1 MNNIQ
6 TGMNWYVLHTVTIPE
21 EKLLAW
27 LKSYNDDREQL
38 LFETYFSLTYEYV
51 WRYQHR
57 SYMEEKPLFP
67 GYIFLITNHPDEL
80 YKKLKELPPFVR
92 LRTEPEEGKNYFY
105 HMTEE
110 DAEFLYSLVESNEDG
125 DFCVHRSFCIREGSM
140 ITQAY
145 GALEKH
151 MQDIVKADYKKR
163 RVIIETKLFGQ
174 RRTIKLCIYDENDCR
189 VEGISVPIHYKGNT
203 VSI

>member
-6 TGMNWYVLHTVTIPE
+6 TGMNWYVLHTETIPE

-27 LKSYNDDREQL
+27 LKSYSDNTEQC
-38 LFETYFSLTYEYV
+38 FYEVCFRLTYEDI

-80 YKKLKELPPFVR
+80 YKNLKELPSFTQ
-92 LRTEPEEGKNYFY
+92 LQTKPEEGKNYFY
-105 HMTEE
+105 NMTEE
-110 DAEFLYSLVESNEDG
+110 DAEFLYSLIEANEDG
-125 DFCVHRSFCIREGSM
+125 DFCVHRSFCIREGNM
-140 ITQAY
+140 ITKVY
-145 GALEKH
+145 GALETH
-151 MQDIVKADYKKR
+151 MPNIVKADYKKR
-163 RVIIETKLFGQ
+163 RVIIEKNLFQQ

-189 VEGISVPIHYKGNT
+189 LEGISIPMNYKENA
-203 VSI
+203 VQV